1 MNSEDILKNLKT
13 NFESFVDE
21 IEKIYSKDT
30 NTLDF
35 VNNVK
40 KEVLEDEKVNDRLI
54 KFNDSINSS
63 EEVFTLFM
71 KSKIKLFSSKLEET
85 NKVSLSI
92 FGSKLPLKIIFNNR
106 EKIFKK

>member
-21 IEKIYSKDT
+21 IEKIYSNDT

-40 KEVLEDEKVNDRLI
+40 KEVLEDEKVNERLI
-54 KFNDSINSS
+54 SNLMIALIHQKKF
-63 EEVFTLFM
+63 LHY
-71 KSKIKLFSSKLEET
+71 L
-85 NKVSLSI
+85 
-92 FGSKLPLKIIFNNR
+92 
-106 EKIFKK
+106 